1 MKLKDMSKL
10 QIKYEFELVEA
21 LILKFTAESHKIF
34 KEVQLFERYI
44 DLVTIDRDN
53 KLFAIEA
60 KISST
65 SQAFKQAKRYQII
78 ADSVFV
84 AIRKNSSNSKAFEL
98 SNKTGIGL
106 ILIEKEYDGTY
117 SVDIVVEPTHKRLK
131 NDSITEYILG
141 LTPEY
146 A

>member
-1 MKLKDMSKL
+1 MSRL

-21 LILKFTAESHKIF
+21 LVRKFSAESQKVF

-44 DLVTIDRDN
+44 DLVTIDSQNR
-53 KLFAIEA
+53 LVAIEA
-60 KISST
+60 KISSP

-84 AIRKNSSNSKAFEL
+84 AVSKNGSNSKAYEL
-98 SNKTGIGL
+98 SNETGIGL
-106 ILIEKEYDGTY
+106 ILIEKDGDDNY
-117 SVDIVVEPTHKRLK
+117 RVDIVIEPTHDRLK
-131 NDSITEYILG
+131 NDSIANYILG

>member
-1 MKLKDMSKL
+1 MKLKGMSRL

-21 LILKFTAESHKIF
+21 LVLKFTAESHKIF

-44 DLVTIDRDN
+44 DLVTINSEN

-60 KISST
+60 KISSM

-84 AIRKNSSNSKAFEL
+84 AVRKNSSNSKAFEL
-98 SNKTGIGL
+98 SNETGIGL
-106 ILIEKEYDGTY
+106 ILIEKESDGTY
-117 SVDIVVEPTHKRLK
+117 IVEIVKEPTHERLK
-131 NDSITEYILG
+131 NDSITKYVLG